1 LTGLKIDPAS
11 EPAGKV
17 DSLTISVTL
26 NRAAAV
32 QIQMV
37 QTGTGKTVKSFSG
50 TALKG
55 SNAFHLLGFDGRLA
69 AGTYLITV
77 TATDTACGTTSQVS
91 GTFMATRDDD
101 DDHPH

>member
-1 LTGLKIDPAS
+1 
-11 EPAGKV
+11 V

-69 AGTYLITV
+69 AGT
-77 TATDTACGTTSQVS
+77 
-91 GTFMATRDDD
+91 
-101 DDHPH
+101 